1 MLLFLPLLR
10 RSCDQFFLF
19 SFLCIF
25 VCLLKGQG
33 WICMKPEV
41 TVGTTQ
47 SNTFFWSQN
56 RNGIWILKSLE
67 WFCAQIHIIKNI
79 NPGTQ
84 FMPAVWLTVEP
95 VPAVHTFNQQGV
107 VELSIAVRHQPYI
120 LSCYIH
126 VLYLKPAHAVCA
138 NLSPNEQVP
147 ILKNTQVMK
156 TSWKQP
162 GSFHCSNL
170 TFFSDKN
177 RCKLITDEQLKTAA
191 WSTTQNPPEVPLK
204 TLKFSNTNS

>member
-10 RSCDQFFLF
+10 RSCDQFFF
-19 SFLCIF
+19 CFLF

-41 TVGTTQ
+41 TVGPTQ

-56 RNGIWILKSLE
+56 RNRTWILKSLE

-84 FMPAVWLTVEP
+84 FMPAVWLTVER
-95 VPAVHTFNQQGV
+95 VPAVHTFNQQGA
-107 VELSIAVRHQPYI
+107 VELSIAVTPLRVLYYQPYI

-126 VLYLKPAHAVCA
+126 VLYLKPVHVVCA

-147 ILKNTQVMK
+147 TLKNIQVMK

-162 GSFHCSNL
+162 GSFHGSNL
-170 TFFSDKN
+170 TF
-177 RCKLITDEQLKTAA
+177 R
-191 WSTTQNPPEVPLK
+191 
-204 TLKFSNTNS
+204 